1 MTVVCICVLLR
12 SSSIVTNRNCHEKGH
27 HPNSC
32 SDRILPDLPLVVFNQ
47 RNKYGYHLV
56 RCRIRHTSHCN
67 LPADPKHRQSRLLQN
82 VVVNFRRCDTE
93 ATLGFHRKFPV
104 MHGCMLGIIGPP
116 SGVTF
121 RHLRSTLF
129 QSSRLYSGCGI
140 LCPQINH
147 ERVKTMKALKIF
159 RIAALAATLLCLV
172 LSLIYNFIDDGRNWY
187 VILFLGFFLISLPAG
202 LIVRMKNEDNPVHNI
217 LLVLFLGVCMVLFL
231 DSTMT
236 NQKGFYFILGAFF
249 LSLYQIC
256 RQQKKSATSL
266 KATVSRQ

>member
-1 MTVVCICVLLR
+1 MKPIQKAVL
-12 SSSIVTNRNCHEKGH
+12 SSLIIKLGIT
-27 HPNSC
+27 
-32 SDRILPDLPLVVFNQ
+32 
-47 RNKYGYHLV
+47 
-56 RCRIRHTSHCN
+56 
-67 LPADPKHRQSRLLQN
+67 ADPKHRQSRLLQN

-159 RIAALAATLLCLV
+159 RIAALAATLLCLA

-202 LIVRMKNEDNPVHNI
+202 LIVRMKNEDNPAYIATTKKWLLIVHN
-217 LLVLFLGVCMVLFL
+217 LLLALFLGVCMVLFL

-256 RQQKKSATSL
+256 GNIIIYKAKKAYDSEN
-266 KATVSRQ
+266 